1 MKLVMT
7 ALDPG
12 APNEADDAHAGASH
26 VDATSVA
33 PGVDIDAS
41 AQTADPDAGAPSAD
55 PDAGAPSADAIAQA
69 LLALARERRAGAT
82 FCPSEAARALSPAR
96 WRPLMPRVRHV
107 AARLQ
112 RDGLLRVTQG
122 GRAVDPLSSRGPIRL
137 SRPMH

>member
-33 PGVDIDAS
+33 PGADI
-41 AQTADPDAGAPSAD
+41 DAGAPSAD